1 MTKVSARY
9 GHCVHPYPV
18 RHTHKV
24 PFSPRITV
32 PSDFGARASRIIALD
47 RRLDRFILAEPDYFR
62 FVQEAV
68 TSNLHISVQLE
79 GNPLTLEQVKRLTRD
94 SLKGQTPTTVS
105 SAQREILNHLAVWFM
120 PGELSLPWTVD
131 TLRKVHAS
139 LMSGVDPGAMPGALR
154 SKPSAILSS
163 EGQELFI
170 TAPPEHIQTE
180 LEALLDWLNLESQAM
195 WPVVAASVFFHE
207 FESIH
212 PFEEG
217 NGRTG
222 RVLFHAYLQNA
233 GLVNAYRCLVEAELI
248 RDPEL
253 YYLILGWTDHKH
265 TYTDLVDYF
274 TDALLKSYED
284 AVSRYRKKDVSPR
297 LDGVAATLVRM
308 AKENAAW
315 FTVKQAVQVVQN
327 RSEQTVR
334 NRLNELAEMQILH
347 SLGQTRARRY
357 RFADPLAD
365 VRARM
370 ASERAESLSVTSPQ
384 RDVLATGPRQSFRRA
399 V

>member
-1 MTKVSARY
+1 
-9 GHCVHPYPV
+9 
-18 RHTHKV
+18 
-24 PFSPRITV
+24 
-32 PSDFGARASRIIALD
+32 
-47 RRLDRFILAEPDYFR
+47 
-62 FVQEAV
+62 VQEAV
-68 TSNLHISVQLE
+68 TSNLHVSVQLE

-94 SLKGQTPTTVS
+94 SLKGQTP
-105 SAQREILNHLAVWFM
+105 SAINPAQKEILNHLAVWFM
-120 PGELSLPWTVD
+120 PGELRLPWTVD
-131 TLRKVHAS
+131 TLKRVHES
-139 LMSGVDPGAMPGALR
+139 LMSGVDPGAMPGILR
-154 SKPSAILSS
+154 SKSSAIHSHD
-163 EGQELFI
+163 GQELFI

-180 LEALLDWLNLESQAM
+180 LEALLDWLNRESHAM
-195 WPVVAASVFFHE
+195 WPVVAAAVFFHE

-253 YYLILGWTDHKH
+253 YYLILGWTDYKSS
-265 TYTDLVDYF
+265 YTELVDYF
-274 TDALLKSYED
+274 TDSLLKSYED
-284 AVSRYRKKDVSPR
+284 AVKRYRTRDVTPR
-297 LDGVAATLVRM
+297 LDEVADALVRM
-308 AKENAAW
+308 AKESGTW
-315 FTVKQAVQVVQN
+315 FSVKQAVQVVTN

-334 NRLNELAEMQILH
+334 NRLNGLADMQILH

-370 ASERAESLSVTSPQ
+370 AAERRTNPQASASPGEVIPTSP
-384 RDVLATGPRQSFRRA
+384 RRSFRR

>member
-1 MTKVSARY
+1 MTNIPARY
-9 GHCVHPYPV
+9 AHCVHPYPV

-24 PFSPRITV
+24 PFEPRISV
-32 PSDFGARASRIIALD
+32 PPDFGARASRIIALD

-94 SLKGQTPTTVS
+94 SLRGQTPTAVNP
-105 SAQREILNHLAVWFM
+105 AQKEILNHLAVWFM
-120 PGELSLPWTVD
+120 PGELKLPWTVD
-131 TLRKVHAS
+131 TLRSVHAS
-139 LMSGVDPGAMPGALR
+139 LMAGVDPGAMPGVLR
-154 SKPSAILSS
+154 SKPSGIYSNES
-163 EGQELFI
+163 QELFI
-170 TAPPEHIQTE
+170 TAPPEHIQSE
-180 LEALLDWLNLESQAM
+180 LEALLDWLNLQSHAM

-253 YYLILGWTDHKH
+253 YYLILGWTDCKG
-265 TYTDLVDYF
+265 TYTELVDYF
-274 TDALLKSYED
+274 TDALLKSYEE
-284 AVSRYRKKDVSPR
+284 AVNRYRTRDVTPR
-297 LDGVAATLVRM
+297 LDAVAATLVRM
-308 AKENAAW
+308 AKETGAW
-315 FTVKQAVQVVQN
+315 FTVRQAVQVVVN

-347 SLGQTRARRY
+347 SLGHTRARRY

-370 ASERAESLSVTSPQ
+370 AAERTASLSAVPNPPK
-384 RDVLATGPRQSFRRA
+384 LIATGPRQSFRRGT
-399 V
+399 

>member
-1 MTKVSARY
+1 MA
-9 GHCVHPYPV
+9 
-18 RHTHKV
+18 
-24 PFSPRITV
+24 
-32 PSDFGARASRIIALD
+32 
-47 RRLDRFILAEPDYFR
+47 
-62 FVQEAV
+62 
-68 TSNLHISVQLE
+68 
-79 GNPLTLEQVKRLTRD
+79 
-94 SLKGQTPTTVS
+94 
-105 SAQREILNHLAVWFM
+105 
-120 PGELSLPWTVD
+120 
-131 TLRKVHAS
+131 
-139 LMSGVDPGAMPGALR
+139 GVDPGAMPGVLR
-154 SKPSAILSS
+154 SKPSAIYSN

-170 TAPPEHIQTE
+170 TAPPDHIQTE
-180 LEALLDWLNLESQAM
+180 LEALLDWLNLESHAM
-195 WPVVAASVFFHE
+195 WPAVAASVFFHE

-253 YYLILGWTDHKH
+253 YYLILGWTDHKA
-265 TYTDLVDYF
+265 TYTELVDYF

-284 AVSRYRKKDVSPR
+284 AASRYRKKDVTPQ
-297 LDGVAATLVRM
+297 LDDVAATLVRM
-308 AKENAAW
+308 AKEGGAW
-315 FTVKQAVQVVQN
+315 FTVKQAVQVVAN

-347 SLGQTRARRY
+347 SLGHTRARRY

-370 ASERAESLSVTSPQ
+370 AAERTASLGAAPSA
-384 RDVLATGPRQSFRRA
+384 RDVLATGPRQSFRRGA
-399 V
+399 

>member
-1 MTKVSARY
+1 MTKVPARY
-9 GHCVHPYPV
+9 AHCVHPYPV
-18 RHTHKV
+18 RHKHKV
-24 PFSPRITV
+24 PFEPKITV
-32 PSDFGARASRIIALD
+32 PPDFGARASRIIALD

-94 SLKGQTPTTVS
+94 SLRGQTPSTVS
-105 SAQREILNHLAVWFM
+105 PAQREILNHLAVWFM

-131 TLRKVHAS
+131 TLRQVHAS
-139 LMSGVDPGAMPGALR
+139 LMAGVDPGAMPGVLR
-154 SKPSAILSS
+154 SKPSAIYSS

-170 TAPPEHIQTE
+170 TAPAEHIQTE
-180 LEALLDWLNLESQAM
+180 LEALLDWLNLESHAL

-233 GLVNAYRCLVEAELI
+233 ELVNAYRCLAEAELI

-253 YYLILGWTDHKH
+253 YYLILGWTDYKGN
-265 TYTDLVDYF
+265 YTELVDYF
-274 TDALLKSYED
+274 TDALLKSYEG
-284 AVSRYRKKDVSPR
+284 AVRRYRMKDVTPR
-297 LDGVAATLVRM
+297 LDDVASALVRM
-308 AKENAAW
+308 AKEGGTW
-315 FTVKQAVQVVQN
+315 FSVKQAAQVVPN

-347 SLGQTRARRY
+347 SLGHTRARRY

-370 ASERAESLSVTSPQ
+370 AAERKASQGAAHSIREVI
-384 RDVLATGPRQSFRRA
+384 ATGPRQSFRRGP
-399 V
+399 